1 MILILPWFVPSRCE
15 LLLLPLLAE
24 LVRYCLCARAN
35 THLCETGRL
44 LHPPSTVLGS
54 FFGKRLSVATLES
67 SFGEQLWGATL
78 QLCSS
83 IDEQFLKNDRFGE

>member
-1 MILILPWFVPSRCE
+1 
-15 LLLLPLLAE
+15 LPLLAE